1 MSQIT
6 TQVGMVRMGEAMH
19 ELGQGEIWKI
29 SLSSLPFCCDP
40 KSTKK
45 IAFYKKQTTH
55 FFCVKLIKRCQ
66 NSFLGRRVIHDF
78 QIPL

>member
-1 MSQIT
+1 MSWAK
-6 TQVGMVRMGEAMH
+6 GKYG
-19 ELGQGEIWKI
+19 K
-29 SLSSLPFCCDP
+29 SLYPPFHFAVIL

-66 NSFLGRRVIHDF
+66 NSFLGRHVVHDF